1 MQAGTSMIRVPEG
14 NAYFQSGMLCSCL
27 RKGGTCGSRTTWHN
41 HTQSFVGRQPSF
53 HRCHLVNL
61 MTRCYAEVC
70 LVVYWL
76 TPSSSASTPQ
86 CHMIW
91 LWEHCNF
98 YKYTALIYTK
108 TRWKSMENS
117 APDCSGTH
125 FCLIFHYDSNK
136 KWTIWQYYR
145 QEKFYLKSFW
155 SFSKSLFHLHFL
167 SGVSP
172 FEGPT
177 QWPLLWTSTQGR
189 HIHYVSY
196 SWRGDKPYSVCCCS
210 IGATSP

>member
-1 MQAGTSMIRVPEG
+1 MIRVPEG

-41 HTQSFVGRQPSF
+41 HTQSFIGRQPSF

-98 YKYTALIYTK
+98 YKYTALIYTRKGGNLWK
-108 TRWKSMENS
+108 TQHQTVVALISVSSFTMILIKSERFGNIT
-117 APDCSGTH
+117 DRKN
-125 FCLIFHYDSNK
+125 FI
-136 KWTIWQYYR
+136 
-145 QEKFYLKSFW
+145 
-155 SFSKSLFHLHFL
+155 
-167 SGVSP
+167 
-172 FEGPT
+172 
-177 QWPLLWTSTQGR
+177 
-189 HIHYVSY
+189 
-196 SWRGDKPYSVCCCS
+196 
-210 IGATSP
+210 